1 MSGPALGIDLGGT
14 KIYAVITDEKHHV
27 ISEAKTDTDS
37 GAPPEKI
44 IDDILEL
51 GRTALR
57 PLDLDL
63 REVNHIG
70 VAVPSPVDPETGD
83 CHYANNLGWRD
94 ISLRELFQSKLGQD
108 VYLGNDGNLGILAEY
123 TCGAARGTRTAVG
136 LYVGTGLGGGIV
148 ANGRLHTGYR
158 GLAGEFGHMI
168 IRQGG
173 RRCGCGRRGCA
184 EAYCSKIAFVKAIR
198 KAVFKRG
205 VHTLLP
211 ADKFDRNTKNIKSK
225 HLARAYLA
233 GDPAVCAAINR
244 GAYMLG
250 VTAANAA
257 GLIAPE
263 CIVLGGGVISALG
276 SEMLPVFRAGFEE
289 HLIGLDPGMIRI
301 ALSSLGDAAVAVGA
315 TVLARKKGDV

>member
-14 KIYAVITDEKHHV
+14 KTYAAVTDENHRV
-27 ISEAKTDTDS
+27 ISEMKVDTDS
-37 GAPPEKI
+37 GASPEKLVG
-44 IDDILEL
+44 DILEL
-51 GRTALR
+51 GRNVLR

-63 REVNHIG
+63 RKIGHIG

-83 CHYANNLGWRD
+83 CHCANNLGWRD
-94 ISLRELFQSKLGQD
+94 ISLRDLFRAKLGREI
-108 VYLGNDGNLGILAEY
+108 YLGNDGNLGILAEY
-123 TCGAARGTRTAVG
+123 TCGAAKGVRTAVG

-148 ANGRLHTGYR
+148 ANGRLHTGFR

-168 IRQGG
+168 IKEGG

-205 VHTLLP
+205 VRTLLP
-211 ADKFDRNTKNIKSK
+211 SDKFNRNTRNIKSK

-233 GDPAVCAAINR
+233 GDPAVCTAVNR

-257 GLIAPE
+257 NLIAPE

-276 SEMLPVFRAGFEE
+276 PEMLPVFRAGFEE
-289 HLIGLDPGMIRI
+289 HLAGVDPAGIRI
-301 ALSSLGDAAVAVGA
+301 AIAALGDAAVAVGA
-315 TVLARKKGDV
+315 TILAREKGDV